1 MRKYMTDAPSNKIS
15 TALRSKVSTL
25 DSGLARKTS
34 VRDNMARTTR
44 ISTFYGAKY
53 SASRD
58 GDSLNIHEEGGEGI
72 SQRKLVACFWG
83 KAFFAEIESDELSI
97 CLVSDD
103 VVATT
108 TLGDRVDTKMTAA
121 KFQQKIIGK
130 VRRACGGLR

>member
-1 MRKYMTDAPSNKIS
+1 MPRAYLTDTPK
-15 TALRSKVSTL
+15 SKPTVKPIV
-25 DSGLARKTS
+25 KTI
-34 VRDNMARTTR
+34 VRDHMARITR
-44 ISTFYGAKY
+44 ISTFYGAQY
-53 SASRD
+53 SANRE

-103 VVATT
+103 VVATA